1 MRVAHAVSRDRHQ
14 LRLVPREG
22 TKLSTDQKEFL
33 DILHREA
40 ILSPRATVVWKELQ
54 SQGLSARQ
62 AFAAYWLMRDL
73 FVGKGFKGFNQDE
86 LFAVLRE
93 IEEQNPP
100 LVG

>member
-22 TKLSTDQKEFL
+22 TKLSTDEKEFL
-33 DILHREA
+33 DVLHQKA
-40 ILSPRATVVWKELQ
+40 VLSPRAVIVLEKLQ
-54 SQGLSARQ
+54 SQGFSTRQ

-73 FVGKGFKGFNQDE
+73 FLGEGFKGFSQDE

-93 IEEQNPP
+93 IEGQKPFA
-100 LVG
+100 G